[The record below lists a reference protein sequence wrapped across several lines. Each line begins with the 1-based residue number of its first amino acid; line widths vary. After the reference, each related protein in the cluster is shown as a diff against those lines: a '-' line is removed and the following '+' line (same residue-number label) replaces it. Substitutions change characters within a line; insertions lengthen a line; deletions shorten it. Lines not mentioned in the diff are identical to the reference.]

1 MRHGVKKAK
10 LQRTAS
16 HRKALLAN
24 QACSLISHG
33 RITTTLAKAKA
44 LRPYVEKL
52 ITLGKNGSLHA
63 RRQALATLPQPKV
76 VAKLFSVVAEAVK
89 DRQGGYTRIVKLGQ
103 RMTDS
108 APMAL
113 IEIIDLPQLTAPVAP
128 GVAGELKLHDVEP
141 KTAAMLMAIVADKM
155 GKPINELRFI
165 SIKEVK

>member
-1 MRHGVKKAK
+1 MRHGVKKPK
-10 LQRTAS
+10 LQRNAS
-16 HRKALLAN
+16 HRKSLLAN

-76 VAKLFSVVAEAVK
+76 VSKLFSEVAEATK
-89 DRQGGYTRIVKLGQ
+89 TRQGGYTRIVKLGQ
-103 RMTDS
+103 RKTDS

-128 GVAGELKLHDVEP
+128 VTT
-141 KTAAMLMAIVADKM
+141 TASASSPEAPA
-155 GKPINELRFI
+155 PAEA
-165 SIKEVK
+165 